1 MATVVI
7 FLERRYGLM
16 TAYEE
21 LVTCMSNIQLP
32 DQMRSVGESICQGF
46 IDAIRYGAPVD
57 QLSNLEI
64 EYIEADMNL
73 IPQENRENRRGKT
86 KHKSWN
92 DTRYQRKR
100 KNDKSYF

>member
-21 LVTCMSNIQLP
+21 LVTGISN
-32 DQMRSVGESICQGF
+32 
-46 IDAIRYGAPVD
+46 
-57 QLSNLEI
+57 
-64 EYIEADMNL
+64 IEADMSL